1 MSYIKVLG
9 SGYVKL
15 TGNYGYNTS
24 TVDGVAAYTTIDA
37 TDASWIVSNCANQD
51 PDADTSYLEGSGII
65 NKYAFI
71 VYSAGYGLTLKGGTV
86 WGEVPQTSDWQY
98 TYNNSAALR
107 VELAP
112 AVTIEDWRIDKAWDA
127 IRILNGSDNFL
138 ITDVHISNNRDDAVE
153 NDWVLS
159 GTIRD
164 SLFDGVFAGISLGN
178 GDNHDG
184 SGNTVTVQN
193 VFIRMESYLVNG
205 EMSHGS
211 IFKMNTDAPGTAPD
225 LRIINS
231 VFAIEDVSHNGLKRL
246 ALAWEN
252 VVESHGNVFL
262 NLSDTPLPSSYP
274 KPPAGFTIL
283 QGQEARDYW
292 EAVEAAWLN
301 NHDGSGDV
309 DVTPLPPL
317 PGQDVDPAPEPEPEP
332 APTPTPEPEPAPT
345 PVPEPE
351 PEPTPSPTPDN
362 RIVGTSGI
370 DSLFGTAGADQILG
384 NGGADYLY
392 GRGGADQLTGGAGK
406 DKFVF
411 DTKFDGTI
419 DEILDFNPKEDA
431 FYLDNAIFTAL
442 TGGSLSDPKR
452 IFRTNL
458 EDGAGAKPN
467 DSNDFLIYDKTTG
480 NLSYDADGN
489 GAGEAIVFAHLQPG
503 LDLAPANFY
512 VI

>member
-9 SGYVKL
+9 SYFIKL
-15 TGNYGYNTS
+15 TGSYGYNTS
-24 TVDGVAAYTTIDA
+24 TVNGLAANTTIDA
-37 TDASWIVSNCANQD
+37 TGATWIVSNSANQN
-51 PDADTSYLEGSGII
+51 PDADTSYLDGSGII

-112 AVTIEDWRIDKAWDA
+112 AVKIDGWRIDKAWDA

-178 GDNHDG
+178 GDLHDG
-184 SGNTVTVQN
+184 SAHSVTVEN
-193 VFIRMESYLVNG
+193 TFIRMETYLVNG

-211 IFKMNTDAPGTAPD
+211 IFKMNTAAPETAPD

-231 VFAIEDVSHNGLKRL
+231 VFAIEDVTHNGLARL
-246 ALAWEN
+246 KLAWEN

-262 NLSDTPLPSSYP
+262 NLSDTPLPSNYP
-274 KPPAGFTIL
+274 MPPAGFTIL
-283 QGQEARDYW
+283 QGQAARDYW
-292 EAVEAAWLN
+292 EQVEAAWLA
-301 NHDGSGDV
+301 NHDGNGDV
-309 DVTPLPPL
+309 AVTPLPPL
-317 PGQDVDPAPEPEPEP
+317 PGESPAPAPAPAPTPEPTP
-332 APTPTPEPEPAPT
+332 TPTPTPTPEP
-345 PVPEPE
+345 
-351 PEPTPSPTPDN
+351 SPTPTN
-362 RIVGTSGI
+362 KIAGTSGSDKLI
-370 DSLFGTAGADQILG
+370 GTAGGDQILG
-384 NGGADYLY
+384 YAGADYLF
-392 GRGGADQLTGGAGK
+392 GKGGSDQLIGGAGK

-411 DTKFDGTI
+411 DTAFDGSV
-419 DEILDFNPKEDA
+419 DEVVDFNPAEDV
-431 FYLDNAIFTAL
+431 FYLDNAVFTKL
-442 TGGSLSDPKR
+442 TGGSFSSPKK
-452 IFRTNL
+452 IFGTNL
-458 EDGAGAKPN
+458 EDGPGAWAN
-467 DSNDFLIYDKTTG
+467 DSNDFLIYDKNTG
-480 NLSYDADGN
+480 KLSYDADGS
-489 GAGEAIVFAHLQPG
+489 GSGQAIVFAQLQAG
-503 LDLAPANFY
+503 LDLGSANFY

>member
-1 MSYIKVLG
+1 MSYIKILG
-9 SGYVKL
+9 SGFVKL

-24 TVDGVAAYTTIDA
+24 TVNGSAAYTTIDA
-37 TDASWIVSNCANQD
+37 TGASWIVSNSANQY
-51 PDADTSYLEGSGII
+51 PDADTSYLEGSGTI

-86 WGEVPQTSDWQY
+86 WGQVPQTSDWQY

-107 VELAP
+107 VEYAP
-112 AVTIEDWRIDKAWDA
+112 AVTIDDWRIDKAWDA

-159 GTIRD
+159 GTIMD

-184 SGNTVTVQN
+184 SGHTVTVQN
-193 VFIRMESYLVNG
+193 TFIRLESYLVNG
-205 EMSHGS
+205 EMTHGS

-252 VVESHGNVFL
+252 VVESRGNVFL
-262 NLSDTPLPSSYP
+262 NLSDTPLPSNYP

-283 QGQEARDYW
+283 QGQAARDYW
-292 EAVEAAWLN
+292 EAVEASWLT
-301 NHDGSGDV
+301 NHDGVGDV
-309 DVTPLPPL
+309 AVTPLPPL
-317 PGQDVDPAPEPEPEP
+317 PGQSPEPIPDPTPEP
-332 APTPTPEPEPAPT
+332 APMPIPAPAPSPDPTPGT
-345 PVPEPE
+345 ISGTSGVD
-351 PEPTPSPTPDN
+351 TL
-362 RIVGTSGI
+362 IGTSGI
-370 DSLFGTAGADQILG
+370 DRIVA

-392 GRGGADQLTGGAGK
+392 GKGGADQLTGGSGK

-419 DEILDFNPKEDA
+419 DEIMDFNPKEDV
-431 FYLDNAIFTAL
+431 FFLDNAVFTKL
-442 TGGSLSDPKR
+442 NGGSLSNPKR
-452 IFRTNL
+452 IFSTNL

-489 GAGEAIVFAHLQPG
+489 GSGAAVVFAHLQPG
-503 LDLAPANFY
+503 LDLAAANFY

>member
-1 MSYIKVLG
+1 MSYIKILG
-9 SGYVKL
+9 SYFIKL

-24 TVDGVAAYTTIDA
+24 TVNGLAADTTIDA
-37 TDASWIVSNCANQD
+37 SGASWIVSNSANQY

-71 VYSAGYGLTLKGGTV
+71 VYSAGYGLTLTGGTV

-112 AVTIEDWRIDKAWDA
+112 AVTIDSWRIDKAWDA

-138 ITDVHISNNRDDAVE
+138 INDVHISNNRDDAVE

-178 GDNHDG
+178 GDLHDG
-184 SGNTVTVQN
+184 SGHTVTVQN
-193 VFIRMESYLVNG
+193 TFIRMESYLQNG
-205 EMSHGS
+205 EMTHGS
-211 IFKMNTDAPGTAPD
+211 LFKMNTDAPETSPD

-231 VFAIEDVSHNGLKRL
+231 VFAIEDVTHNGYARLK
-246 ALAWEN
+246 LAWEN
-252 VVESHGNVFL
+252 VVESRGNVFL
-262 NLSDTPLPSSYP
+262 NLSDTPLPSNYP
-274 KPPAGFTIL
+274 MPPEGFVIL

-292 EAVEAAWLN
+292 AAVEAAWLA
-301 NHDGSGDV
+301 NHDGVGDV

-317 PGQDVDPAPEPEPEP
+317 PGQSVDP
-332 APTPTPEPEPAPT
+332 TPLPDPSPDTTPD
-345 PVPEPE
+345 
-351 PEPTPSPTPDN
+351 PEPTSPPVTS
-362 RIVGTSGI
+362 IQGTS
-370 DSLFGTAGADQILG
+370 SSEQLFGTAGSDQILANAG
-384 NGGADYLY
+384 NDFLY
-392 GRGGADQLTGGAGK
+392 GRGGSDQLTGGAGK

-411 DTKFDGTI
+411 DTAFDGTI
-419 DEILDFNPKEDA
+419 DEILDFNAREDVI
-431 FYLDNAIFTAL
+431 YLDNAIFTRL
-442 TGGSLSDPKR
+442 TGGSLSSPKKLWG
-452 IFRTNL
+452 TNL
-458 EDGAGAKPN
+458 EDGAGARPN
-467 DSNDFLIYDKTTG
+467 DANDFLIYDKNTG

-503 LDLAPANFY
+503 LDLSAANFY